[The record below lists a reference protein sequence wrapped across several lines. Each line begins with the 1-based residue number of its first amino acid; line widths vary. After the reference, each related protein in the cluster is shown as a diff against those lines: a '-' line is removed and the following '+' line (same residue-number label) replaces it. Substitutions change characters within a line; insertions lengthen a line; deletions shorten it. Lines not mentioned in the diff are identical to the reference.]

1 MRTQTALLGM
11 LLSSVL
17 IVPTAA
23 FAQANVFGS
32 VESVNNQ
39 WESYKKG
46 YQHMADNFAHCA
58 PAIKDGN
65 TWAGGT
71 GSILQ
76 KFSAITAKNCDSVPA
91 ASKAKCTAW
100 VANAEKVRA
109 AAKPCLEGIA
119 AVTKDQAAIA
129 GEVKYMGEAKA
140 EKEIEIPKLKSGA
153 ILLSSLIKMTDRLA
167 TDDKTTYKGNLCG
180 SSSADTKAK
189 VDAKIKDICEP
200 MAKNALIMN
209 STLAY

>member
-1 MRTQTALLGM
+1 MRHKNALFIALV
-11 LLSSVL
+11 SSAL
-17 IVPTAA
+17 IAPAIA
-23 FAQANVFGS
+23 LAQASTFGS

-39 WESYKKG
+39 WAAYKKG
-46 YQHMADNFAHCA
+46 YQQMSDNFAHCA
-58 PAIKDGN
+58 PAIQNGT
-65 TWAGGT
+65 TWAVGT

-91 ASKAKCTAW
+91 ASKAKCMAW

-109 AAKPCLEGIA
+109 AAKPCLDGIA
-119 AVTKDQAAIA
+119 AITKDQAAIA
-129 GEVKYMGEAKA
+129 GEVKYMGEAKV
-140 EKEIEIPKLKSGA
+140 EKEVEVPKLKSGA

-167 TDDKTTYKGNLCG
+167 ADDKTTYKDNLCG
-180 SSSADTKAK
+180 SSSADTKAR

-200 MAKNALIMN
+200 MAKNALVMN